1 MSTGMIL
8 LIIFAMFAVS
18 FPVRFI
24 PLVYFNRITVPRVVR
39 TWLSFVPVAI
49 FAALLTQIVFG
60 EYKESTTLID
70 NLPLWIGIL
79 GAILVTV
86 KTRSIGWGMG
96 LGFGVYLASCFL
108 MNRV

>member
-1 MSTGMIL
+1 VSTWAIL

-18 FPVRFI
+18 FPVRFL
-24 PLVYFNRITVPRVVR
+24 PLVYFNRITVPRVIR
-39 TWLSFVPVAI
+39 TWLGYVPVAI

-60 EYKESTTLID
+60 KYKESTTLID

-96 LGFGVYLASCFL
+96 LGFVVYLLGCATFL
-108 MNRV
+108 S

>member
-1 MSTGMIL
+1 MSTGTIL

-24 PLVYFNRITVPRVVR
+24 PLVYFNRIQVPRMVR

-49 FAALLTQIVFG
+49 FAALLTQIIFG
-60 EYKESTTLID
+60 EYKESTLLVD

-79 GAILVTV
+79 GALLATV

-96 LGFGVYLASCFL
+96 LGFIVYLVACIAF
-108 MNRV
+108 